1 MPPDLRIRSFREG
14 KYGMINRLPA
24 IGRFVMTS
32 YRFENKKF
40 IATDNDA
47 GSLYCLSFSE
57 VRAYQKQQNRVQ
69 MDGDTAINAGDD
81 LLQYFKETIHF
92 TQLAEK
98 LLTAKNDTYIG
109 HYPDYTLLS
118 LTLKDHEDAEKN
130 EAIVMVLYEDYSL
143 LFYDDL
149 LSTADQHIHHI
160 NRVFSQLSE
169 ISVPNLLI
177 PYALIRHDLLTDR
190 AFLRDIESTILELE
204 IALTT
209 QLKNP
214 QNTILNLRKTL
225 SNYKH
230 YYLSLIDLFEDMTED
245 YEELLP
251 KDADLNYQRLSNKL
265 DRLYKYSVMLS
276 EYVSQVNDRYRA
288 QIDLNLNKTMK
299 TFTILSAIFL
309 PLTLIVGWYGMN
321 FEGMPELG
329 SKYGYLYVIG
339 LSVTILTGSL
349 LYIKKRGFWD

>member
-1 MPPDLRIRSFREG
+1 
-14 KYGMINRLPA
+14 
-24 IGRFVMTS
+24 MTS

-57 VRAYQKQQNRVQ
+57 VRAYQKQQSRVQ
-69 MDGDTAINAGDD
+69 MDGDIAINAGDD

-190 AFLRDIESTILELE
+190 SF
-204 IALTT
+204 
-209 QLKNP
+209 
-214 QNTILNLRKTL
+214 
-225 SNYKH
+225 
-230 YYLSLIDLFEDMTED
+230 
-245 YEELLP
+245 
-251 KDADLNYQRLSNKL
+251 
-265 DRLYKYSVMLS
+265 
-276 EYVSQVNDRYRA
+276 
-288 QIDLNLNKTMK
+288 
-299 TFTILSAIFL
+299 
-309 PLTLIVGWYGMN
+309 
-321 FEGMPELG
+321 
-329 SKYGYLYVIG
+329 
-339 LSVTILTGSL
+339 
-349 LYIKKRGFWD
+349 